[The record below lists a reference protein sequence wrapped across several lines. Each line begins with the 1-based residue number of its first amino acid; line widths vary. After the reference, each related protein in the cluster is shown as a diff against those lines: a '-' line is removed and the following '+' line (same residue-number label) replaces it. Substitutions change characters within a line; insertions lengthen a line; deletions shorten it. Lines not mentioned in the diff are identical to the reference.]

1 MLTITEK
8 TIAIKNKEK
17 VKEGL
22 GDYLDT
28 YVRQYNQMVET
39 FEWMK
44 DKLDFQRSEEWK
56 RTIDSLKKICQ
67 ALDAGFDPTT
77 PPKNWASGL
86 LVQYIAPIP
95 KNVRDSIEK
104 AEPIFG
110 RQQILIY
117 DPNEE
122 HFQRPKNYDPLA
134 IGFINLADKRHHFLI
149 GAWDLEADLKFIE
162 VKPSRGKLPMKESSE
177 NIDNLLQNVKITYT
191 DWSKPNITT
200 DKWIYTTPYTTS
212 GTAYGNLTATVTN
225 SMGDVTSMIVNPP
238 NQDEVNIYKTSS
250 SPTSKWSNYMLGK

>member
-162 VKPSRGKLPMKESSE
+162 VKPSRGKLPMKESLE
-177 NIDNLLQNVKITYT
+177 NINDLLKKVTITYP
-191 DWSKPNITT
+191 DWTKQGLTVPDQWTFTSQPYYGTT
-200 DKWIYTTPYTTS
+200 TATLKGLDSGTTS
-212 GTAYGNLTATVTN
+212 QVNYSISHTTN
-225 SMGDVTSMIVNPP
+225 DV
-238 NQDEVNIYKTSS
+238 D
-250 SPTSKWSNYMLGK
+250 SKWANYMLGK